1 MRCEQV
7 KSLLNDY
14 CEGSLSEA
22 MRERVEAHLRGCAAC
37 QREAQF
43 VQAIWRG
50 LAAMPEVV
58 PPPDLHA
65 RIMTHVRANTRA
77 REAQGRVAFWRWAGA
92 AAVAAGLFIMGFF
105 AAQSDGVQAAFGF
118 GAKLKP
124 PVQTPQ
130 PVQAGVFL
138 EYRATADGA
147 RVPVLEAR
155 MNREATAELRYAP
168 EGDAKTEPIVVWSG
182 RLQPGKT
189 VEIPLQTLLHT
200 SGERVLT
207 LRWTL
212 EGQSRVLYVPAG
224 YPQAK
229 LASLRLQAKLGDALR
244 QLASAYQTPIEWA
257 PNGAEPLVVLDVQ
270 DATLEDA
277 LQKLLIGSNY
287 TVKRHGDFW
296 RVVSR

>member
-1 MRCEQV
+1 MHCEQV
-7 KSLLNDY
+7 KSLLNEY
-14 CEGSLSEA
+14 CEGILSEA

-43 VQAIWRG
+43 TRAIWRG
-50 LAAMPEVV
+50 LSALPEVA
-58 PPPDLHA
+58 PPADLHA

-77 REAQGRVAFWRWAGA
+77 REAHQRFAFWRWAGA
-92 AAVAAGLFIMGFF
+92 AAVAAGLFVMGFF

-118 GAKLKP
+118 NAQRKP
-124 PVQTPQ
+124 AVETPQ

-138 EYRATADGA
+138 QYRATTDGA
-147 RVPVLEAR
+147 RAPVLEAR
-155 MNREATAELRYAP
+155 MNREADAELRYTP
-168 EGDAKTEPIVVWSG
+168 DSKERTEPILVWSG

-212 EGQSRVLYVPAG
+212 ERQSRVLYVPAG

-229 LASLRLQAKLGDALR
+229 LATLRLQAKLSDALR
-244 QLASAYQTPIEWA
+244 QIASAYQTPIEWV
-257 PNGAEPLVVLDVQ
+257 PNGDEPLVVLDVQ
-270 DATLEDA
+270 DAPIEEA
-277 LQKLLIGSNY
+277 LQKLLVGSNY
-287 TVKRHGDFW
+287 TVRRQGDFW
-296 RVVSR
+296 RIVSR

>member
-7 KSLLNDY
+7 RNLLNDY

-22 MRERVEAHLRGCAAC
+22 MRERVEAHLRACADC
-37 QREAQF
+37 LRELQLT
-43 VQAIWRG
+43 QAIWRG
-50 LAAMPEVV
+50 LRAMPEIV

-92 AAVAAGLFIMGFF
+92 AAVAAGLFVMGFF

-118 GAKLKP
+118 KAPSTP
-124 PVQTPQ
+124 PVESPQ

-138 EYRATADGA
+138 EYRTTAEGT
-147 RVPVLEAR
+147 RLPVLEAR
-155 MNREATAELRYAP
+155 MNREADAELHYAP
-168 EGDAKTEPIVVWSG
+168 TSKEKTELILVWSG

-189 VEIPLQTLLHT
+189 LEIPLQTLLHA
-200 SGERVLT
+200 SGDRVLT
-207 LRWTL
+207 LHWTL

-224 YPQAK
+224 YPPVK
-229 LASLRLQAKLGDALR
+229 LATLRLQSKLDEALR
-244 QLASAYQTPIEWA
+244 QLASTYQTPIEWV
-257 PNGAEPLVVLDVQ
+257 PNGEIPLVVLDVQ

-277 LQKLLIGSNY
+277 LQKLLVGSNY
-287 TVKRHGDFW
+287 TVKRQGDSW
-296 RVVSR
+296 RVASR

>member
-7 KSLLNDY
+7 RSLLNEY
-14 CEGSLSEA
+14 CEGSLNEA
-22 MRERVEAHLRGCAAC
+22 MRERVEAHLRVCAAC
-37 QREAQF
+37 QREVQF

-65 RIMTHVRANTRA
+65 RIMTYVRANTRA

-92 AAVAAGLFIMGFF
+92 AAAAAGLFIMGFF

-118 GAKLKP
+118 GAPSKP
-124 PVQTPQ
+124 PAQTLQ

-138 EYRATADGA
+138 EYRTTADGA
-147 RVPVLEAR
+147 RIPVLEAR
-155 MNREATAELRYAP
+155 MNREATAELRYMP
-168 EGDAKTEPIVVWSG
+168 ESDAKTEPIVVWSG

-189 VEIPLQTLLHT
+189 VEIPLQALLHA

-207 LRWTL
+207 LQWTL
-212 EGQSRVLYVPAG
+212 EGRSRVLYVPAG
-224 YPQAK
+224 YPPAK

-244 QLASAYQTPIEWA
+244 QLASAYQTPIEWV
-257 PNGAEPLVVLDVQ
+257 PNGEEPLVVLDVQ

-287 TVKRHGDFW
+287 TLKRHSEFW

>member
-7 KSLLNDY
+7 RNLLNDY

-22 MRERVEAHLRGCAAC
+22 MRERVEAHLRVCADC
-37 QREAQF
+37 RRELQF
-43 VQAIWRG
+43 TQAIWRG
-50 LAAMPEVV
+50 LSTMPEIAL
-58 PPPDLHA
+58 PSDLHA

-92 AAVAAGLFIMGFF
+92 AAVAAGLFVMGFF
-105 AAQSDGVQAAFGF
+105 AAQSDGVQATFGF
-118 GAKLKP
+118 KAPSPP
-124 PVQTPQ
+124 PVESLQ

-138 EYRATADGA
+138 EYRTAADGT
-147 RVPVLEAR
+147 RLPVLEAR
-155 MNREATAELRYAP
+155 MNREADAELYYTPTSEEKSAP
-168 EGDAKTEPIVVWSG
+168 TLVWSG

-189 VEIPLQTLLHT
+189 LEIPLQALLHT
-200 SGERVLT
+200 SNERVLT

-224 YPQAK
+224 YPPAK
-229 LASLRLQAKLGDALR
+229 LATLRLQAKLDEALR
-244 QLASAYQTPIEWA
+244 QLASTYQTPIEWVR
-257 PNGAEPLVVLDVQ
+257 NGETPLVVLDVQ

-277 LQKLLIGSNY
+277 LQKLLVGSNY
-287 TVKRHGDFW
+287 TVKRQGDFW

>member
-1 MRCEQV
+1 MHCEQV
-7 KSLLNDY
+7 RSLLNDY

-43 VQAIWRG
+43 TQAIWRG
-50 LAAMPEVV
+50 LSAMPEVA
-58 PPPDLHA
+58 PPADLHA

-77 REAQGRVAFWRWAGA
+77 REAQGRVALWRWAGA

-118 GAKLKP
+118 GAKPKP

-138 EYRATADGA
+138 EYRTTADGV

-168 EGDAKTEPIVVWSG
+168 EATRRP
-182 RLQPGKT
+182 
-189 VEIPLQTLLHT
+189 
-200 SGERVLT
+200 
-207 LRWTL
+207 
-212 EGQSRVLYVPAG
+212 SR
-224 YPQAK
+224 
-229 LASLRLQAKLGDALR
+229 
-244 QLASAYQTPIEWA
+244 
-257 PNGAEPLVVLDVQ
+257 
-270 DATLEDA
+270 
-277 LQKLLIGSNY
+277 
-287 TVKRHGDFW
+287 
-296 RVVSR
+296 

>member
-1 MRCEQV
+1 VPARGAV
-7 KSLLNDY
+7 YASDL
-14 CEGSLSEA
+14 A
-22 MRERVEAHLRGCAAC
+22 RAERNARSRAA
-37 QREAQF
+37 A
-43 VQAIWRG
+43 
-50 LAAMPEVV
+50 
-58 PPPDLHA
+58 DLHA

-77 REAQGRVAFWRWAGA
+77 REAQGRVALWRWAGA
-92 AAVAAGLFIMGFF
+92 AAVAAGLFVMGFF

-118 GAKLKP
+118 GAKPKP

-138 EYRATADGA
+138 EYRTTADGA

-168 EGDAKTEPIVVWSG
+168 ESDAKTEPIVIWSG